1 MKLAAIDI
9 GSNSI
14 HMVVVRHC
22 GEQVIEVVDR
32 EKDMVKLGAGAF
44 RNGRLT
50 DDAFAAGVDSL
61 AKFRKIID
69 HHGVEQIIA
78 VATSAV
84 REAGNGGAFLAEVKR
99 RTGIVP
105 RAISGIEEARLIH
118 TAVRGAV
125 DLSGKRA
132 LCLDIGGGSVEV
144 VVGDS
149 TKVAFAASLRL
160 GVQRL
165 RDRIGEDDPLT
176 REQRRQLDKLIEAE
190 AGSALG
196 KAHDAGFDLCV
207 GTSGT
212 ILGLGLAVH
221 LARGHERWISPH
233 GRVVPLSE
241 LKQTA
246 EELARM
252 DADERNRVPGI
263 DFERTDTVHI
273 GGLLLVR
280 LLEMAEAESITLC
293 DASVRE
299 GLVIDAI
306 EKSTGRRAGSARS
319 GDIRRQSVMGLLRRC
334 GQDNAHSRLIA
345 ALSLQIFDQTR
356 TLHRFG
362 DAERSLLE
370 FTALMHDVGRHIS
383 FERHEQH
390 SHYIIRHGDLLGF
403 SNEEIDLMAI
413 IARFHR
419 KAKPKLRHREFA
431 ALTPVQQRMVTL
443 HAGILRVG
451 EGLERRHAQVI
462 ESLTCDVS
470 PKKVRVRAAA
480 RGDAEVEIWAAQ
492 RKASLLGRA
501 LDRRI
506 EIELEEES
514 RVRVDQAT

>member
-14 HMVVVRHC
+14 HMVVVRH
-22 GEQVIEVVDR
+22 GGDQVIEVVDR

-61 AKFRKIID
+61 VKFRKIID
-69 HHGVEQIIA
+69 HHRVEQIIA

-84 REAGNGGAFLAEVKR
+84 REAANGDAFLAEVKR

-105 RAISGIEEARLIH
+105 RTISGIEEARLIH
-118 TAVRGAV
+118 TAVRGAI
-125 DLSGKRA
+125 DLVGKRA
-132 LCLDIGGGSVEV
+132 LCIDIGGGSVEA
-144 VVGDS
+144 VVGDA
-149 TKVAFAASLRL
+149 TKVTFAASLAL

-176 REQRRQLDKLIEAE
+176 RDQRRQLDKLIEAE
-190 AGSALG
+190 ASAALR
-196 KAHDAGFDLCV
+196 KAHDAGFELCV

-246 EELARM
+246 EELAGM

-293 DASVRE
+293 DSSVRE
-299 GLVIDAI
+299 GLVIEAI
-306 EKSTGRRAGSARS
+306 EKPNGKRTGSARQT
-319 GDIRRQSVMGLLRRC
+319 DIRRQSVMGLLRRC
-334 GQDNAHSRLIA
+334 GQDNEHSRLIST
-345 ALSLQIFDQTR
+345 LSLQLFDGTR
-356 TLHRFG
+356 TIHRFG
-362 DAERSLLE
+362 DSERMLLDY
-370 FTALMHDVGRHIS
+370 TALMHDVGRHIS

-403 SNEEIDLMAI
+403 SNEEVDLMAI

-419 KAKPKLRHREFA
+419 KAKPKPRHREYA

-443 HAGILRVG
+443 HAGILRVS

-462 ESLTCDVS
+462 ESLSCEVT
-470 PKKVRVRAAA
+470 PKKVRLRVVAH
-480 RGDAEVEIWAAQ
+480 GDAEVEIWAAQ
-492 RKASLLGRA
+492 RKSSLLARA

-506 EIELEEES
+506 EVELTEES
-514 RVRVDQAT
+514 RV